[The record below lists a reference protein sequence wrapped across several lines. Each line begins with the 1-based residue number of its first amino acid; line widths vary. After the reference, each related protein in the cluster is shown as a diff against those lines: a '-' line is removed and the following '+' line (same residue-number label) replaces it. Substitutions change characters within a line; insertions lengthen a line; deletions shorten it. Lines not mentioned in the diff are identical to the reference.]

1 MQLTVSLWE
10 LGHRE
15 PTAETQ
21 RKLSDATWKC
31 GHEVYFPRRW
41 MSIVGR
47 RRQESVGHA
56 KPSALILPLDYTKA
70 GLVLTAHW
78 EKPCVPVESPAK
90 LLFCLLIAFIFCSQ
104 AVLPLHVISCHLTAF
119 SASFPSLQSFCSGL
133 AFPNKYI
140 HAVFFVLKS
149 SLRQWLGKE
158 GEL

>member
-104 AVLPLHVISCHLTAF
+104 AVLHFMSFHVTWQLSVPHFLPFSLSVLDWPSQISISMQC
-119 SASFPSLQSFCSGL
+119 SLS
-133 AFPNKYI
+133 
-140 HAVFFVLKS
+140 
-149 SLRQWLGKE
+149 
-158 GEL
+158 